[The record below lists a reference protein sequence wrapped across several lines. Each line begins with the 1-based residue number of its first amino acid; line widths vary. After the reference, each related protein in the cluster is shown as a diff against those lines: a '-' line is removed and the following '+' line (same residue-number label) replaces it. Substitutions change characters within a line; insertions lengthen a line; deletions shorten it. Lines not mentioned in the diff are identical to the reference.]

1 MNRVEIKELAK
12 SKIKGNKWNIIWPM
26 LIITVVTSIISSV
39 MGVGTSVDLN
49 NVNTLST
56 TTDFSSS
63 NFIISLLI
71 SLLSSIVSAGYIKY
85 ILNFVRTGNFN
96 TRDIFDTIKEK
107 WLNIIIAFVLMTL
120 IVGLCMLFFVVPGI
134 IMALAYT
141 FAFYI
146 IIDSDTKGNDALKA
160 SREMMNGYK
169 WNYFVFELSF
179 IGWILL
185 IPFTF
190 GLILI
195 WLCPYVT
202 VANTLY
208 YEKLK
213 DLKNK

>member
-26 LIITVVTSIISSV
+26 LIITVVTSIIS
-39 MGVGTSVDLN
+39 GVTGGGTSVDLN

-195 WLCPYVT
+195 WLYPYKT